1 MRSQPTP
8 PPFTMAQNIR
18 FVIHPLESSKTLVY
32 HSQAS
37 SIVEAEFTVCKSEES
52 MSLEI
57 NEMSKEAVASMER
70 IQSADESISSDSMT
84 SPTLSDLGMYL
95 SRPETTSTTS
105 SLFDKTAMAV
115 PVAAIKALLGVVQR
129 SQAETMMG
137 LQDELRHA
145 TTEILSNTSLRKR
158 RSQIALQSGCE
169 LFLKYIT
176 RTFLELPNFDECRK
190 QVLQRGERFHTI
202 SLAAR
207 DRIVAQAQE
216 FVKGTV
222 LTHGWSRV
230 VAAILLEASQTK
242 QFDLIVLEGRPD
254 LSGAKAAA
262 SYAQETNIPVRVI
275 TDAAMAYVMEK
286 VDMVLVGAEGVLEN
300 GGVVNKIGTYALAT
314 CAKAH
319 SKPFYVAAESYKF
332 ARLYPLSQS
341 DVPQS
346 SVNSAPMEF
355 LTAQDGDGKV
365 AKIEMPKN
373 VELVNPMTDF
383 TPSNY
388 ITLLFT
394 DLGVLTPS
402 AVSDELIRLY
412 Q

>member
-1 MRSQPTP
+1 M
-8 PPFTMAQNIR
+8 
-18 FVIHPLESSKTLVY
+18 SSL
-32 HSQAS
+32 
-37 SIVEAEFTVCKSEES
+37 
-52 MSLEI
+52 SLEDVK
-57 NEMSKEAVASMER
+57 NSDAAMMER
-70 IQSADESISSDSMT
+70 TDSFDT
-84 SPTLSDLGMYL
+84 ASPTLADLRLYL
-95 SRPETTSTTS
+95 GRPETTSTTS

-137 LQDELRHA
+137 LQDELAQA
-145 TTEILSNTSLRKR
+145 THEIMTQSFGRR
-158 RSQIALQSGCE
+158 RSQIALKSGCE

-176 RTFLELPNFDECRK
+176 RTFLELPDFNECRK
-190 QVLQRGERFHTI
+190 QVLERGERFHII

-207 DRIVAQAQE
+207 DRIVLQAQE
-216 FVKGTV
+216 FVKGTI

-230 VAAILLEASQTK
+230 VAAILLEASRTK

-262 SYAQETNIPVRVI
+262 SYAQETKIPVKII

-314 CAKAH
+314 VAKAAG
-319 SKPFYVAAESYKF
+319 KPFYVAAESYKF

-341 DVPQS
+341 DVPQ
-346 SVNSAPMEF
+346 NMTDNAPLEF
-355 LTAQDGDGKV
+355 LTGKDT
-365 AKIEMPKN
+365 KIELPEN
-373 VELVNPMTDF
+373 IEVVNPATDF